1 MDESADAPDA
11 SLQRRYLAAQRRAQ
25 ALYDLSTLIT
35 STREINPI
43 VELLLNQARQVF
55 GADRGAVF
63 LREHG
68 GPLRCA
74 NAVGLSEGYLAAVNE
89 NYRRAAGGAAEV
101 RRQPVYVADV
111 QTDPL
116 MGPLHAA
123 VMREGIRSLVVVPF
137 IHEDSALGALAL
149 YHDTPHPYVA
159 DDLAALTTFA
169 NQVAVALAN
178 ARLFTAAERQLR
190 RANFLVE
197 TGRLLNSSLEMGQV
211 LHALSRSVTEVL
223 GEACAIY
230 LLHKNEEDLNLAA
243 YTDTHPTAGSDRLA
257 YLHAH
262 LPRLGGGGIGQAALH
277 GETLLV
283 DENHPLA
290 EEVPDTYRTAFGA
303 HTYLV
308 TPLLAQQRLVGAVVV
323 WLFDPRLTTTPD
335 DIQLLDALAD
345 QAAIALENA
354 RLYERELHAQQAKDE
369 FLSAVSH
376 ELRTPLTAILG
387 YTQLMRKSA
396 LDEGSRFGQQVNIIW
411 SQAQRLNRLVDS
423 LLDISNIEQ
432 GQLHLTLERVDLW
445 AVVQGALERVRASSR
460 PGLLFEVDAQTA
472 DCWVQADASRL
483 SQVFEQ
489 LLVNA
494 MKYSPADGT
503 ICLELRTTD
512 SRAIVRIR
520 DSGPG
525 LSAAQLSQLFRRYY
539 QGDTPLNRTGGLGL
553 GLYISRAVIEAH
565 GGTISATSASGG
577 GAAFQVTLP
586 CE

>member
-1 MDESADAPDA
+1 MDEPTGVQDDN
-11 SLQRRYLAAQRRAQ
+11 LQHRYLAAQRRAQ

-35 STREINPI
+35 STREIDPI

-63 LREHG
+63 LREPG

-74 NAVGLSEGYLAAVNE
+74 NAVGLSDAYLAAVNE
-89 NYRRAAGGAAEV
+89 NYRRAAGGAAEM
-101 RRQPVYVADV
+101 RRQAVYIGDV

-137 IHEDSALGALAL
+137 IHDETGLGALAL

-159 DDLAALTTFA
+159 EDLAALTTFT

-190 RANFLVE
+190 RATFLVE
-197 TGRLLNSSLEMGQV
+197 IGRLLNSSLEMGQV

-230 LLHKNEEDLNLAA
+230 LLHKNEEDLTLAA
-243 YTDTHPTAGSDRLA
+243 YTDTRPADGSDRLA
-257 YLHAH
+257 YLQARP
-262 LPRLGGGGIGQAALH
+262 PRLGGGGIGQAALH

-283 DENHPLA
+283 DA
-290 EEVPDTYRTAFGA
+290 ERAPAADAPDPYRVPFGA

-323 WLFDPRLTTTPD
+323 WLFDPRLATTPD

-387 YTQLMRKSA
+387 YTQLIRKNA

-432 GQLHLTLERVDLW
+432 GQLPLTLERVDLW
-445 AVVQGALERVRASSR
+445 TVVQGALERVRASTR
-460 PGLLFEVDAQTA
+460 PGLRFEVDAHTGE
-472 DCWVQADASRL
+472 CWVQGDASRL

-503 ICLELRTTD
+503 ICIELTDTD

-553 GLYISRAVIEAH
+553 GLYISRAIIEAH
-565 GGTISATSASGG
+565 GGTISAASAPGG
-577 GAAFQVTLP
+577 GAAFQVTVP

>member
-1 MDESADAPDA
+1 MDESAEAREA
-11 SLQRRYLAAQRRAQ
+11 SLERRYLAAQRRAQ

-35 STREINPI
+35 STRAIDPI
-43 VELLLNQARQVF
+43 VELLLTQARQVF
-55 GADRGAVF
+55 DADRAAVF
-63 LREHG
+63 LRDPG
-68 GPLRCA
+68 GTLRCV
-74 NAVGLSEGYLAAVNE
+74 NAVGLSESYLAAVNE
-89 NYRRAAGGAAEV
+89 HYRRSAGGAAEM
-101 RRQPVYVADV
+101 RRQPIYVGDA

-116 MGPLHAA
+116 MGHLHAA
-123 VMREGIRSLVVVPF
+123 VMREGIRSMVVAPF
-137 IHEDSALGALAL
+137 IHEESALGALTL

-159 DDLAALTTFA
+159 DDLVALTTFA
-169 NQVAVALAN
+169 NQVAAALAN
-178 ARLFTAAERQLR
+178 ARLFIAAERQLR

-230 LLHKNEEDLNLAA
+230 LLHKNEEDLTLAA
-243 YTDTHPTAGSDRLA
+243 YTDTRPADGSDRLA
-257 YLHAH
+257 YLQAH
-262 LPRLGGGGIGQAALH
+262 LPRLGGGGIGQATLH
-277 GETLLV
+277 GETRLV
-283 DENHPLA
+283 DGDHPLA
-290 EEVPDTYRTAFGA
+290 DEVPDTYRTAFGA

-354 RLYERELHAQQAKDE
+354 RLYERELRAQQAKDE

-432 GQLHLTLERVDLW
+432 GQLHLTLARVDLW
-445 AVVQGALERVRASSR
+445 GVVQGALERVRASSR
-460 PGLLFEVDAQTA
+460 PGLLFEVDVQTTE
-472 DCWVQADASRL
+472 CWVQADAARL

-503 ICLELRTTD
+503 ICLELLTTD

-525 LSAAQLSQLFRRYY
+525 LSAAQLSRLFRRYY
-539 QGDTPLNRTGGLGL
+539 QSDIPLNRTGGLGL

-565 GGTISATSASGG
+565 GGTISATSAPGG

>member
-1 MDESADAPDA
+1 MADAVGEIDESLP
-11 SLQRRYLAAQRRAQ
+11 RRYLAAQRRAQ

-35 STREINPI
+35 STREIEPI
-43 VELLLNQARQVF
+43 VALLLNQARHVF
-55 GADRGAVF
+55 DADRAAVF
-63 LREHG
+63 LREPG

-74 NAVGLSEGYLAAVNE
+74 NAVGLSDTYVAAVNA
-89 NYRRAAGGAAEV
+89 NYRQAAGGAAEA
-101 RRQPVYVADV
+101 RRQPVYIADV
-111 QTDPL
+111 QTNPL
-116 MGPLHAA
+116 MGPLHDA
-123 VMREGIRSLVVVPF
+123 VIQEGIRSLVVAPF
-137 IHEDSALGALAL
+137 IQKDEALGALAL
-149 YHDTPHPYVA
+149 YHNTSHTYNA

-178 ARLFTAAERQLR
+178 AQLFAEAERQVR
-190 RANFLVE
+190 RAGFLVQ

-211 LHALSRSVTEVL
+211 LHALSRAVTEVL

-230 LLHKNEEDLNLAA
+230 LLHKNEEDLTLAA
-243 YTDTHPTAGSDRLA
+243 YTDTRPADGSDRMA
-257 YLHAH
+257 YLQSHP
-262 LPRLGGGGIGQAALH
+262 PRLGDSGIGQAVLH

-283 DENHPLA
+283 NAARPVLGDAPDPYR
-290 EEVPDTYRTAFGA
+290 VPFGA
-303 HTYLV
+303 HTYIV

-323 WLFDPRLTTTPD
+323 WLFDPRLTNTSD

-354 RLYERELHAQQAKDE
+354 RLYERELRAQQAKDE

-396 LDEGSRFGQQVNIIW
+396 LDEKSRFGQQVNIIW

-432 GQLHLTLERVDLW
+432 GQLHLALERIDLW
-445 AVVQGALERVRASSR
+445 TVVQGALERVRASSR
-460 PGLLFEVDAQTA
+460 PGLQFEVDTQTLH
-472 DCWVQADASRL
+472 CWVMGDATRL

-489 LLVNA
+489 LLANA
-494 MKYSPADGT
+494 MKYSPADGI
-503 ICLELRTTD
+503 ICLDLTSTD
-512 SRAIVRIR
+512 SRAVVRVR

-553 GLYISRAVIEAH
+553 GLYISRAIIEAH
-565 GGTISATSASGG
+565 GGTISATGAPGG